1 MAAAALVLA
10 VTAARAESLPATLE
24 PLVRKTCGDCHAGGA
39 AEGGLDLDAVSFDL
53 GAAAVRDHFAVMHDR
68 VAKGQ
73 MPPDPADLPET
84 VRKELLATL
93 SAALTATDTAA
104 IEAEGRVPL
113 RRLNRQEYQQTLR
126 DVLGLPL
133 VEVADRLPEDRV
145 RDGFN
150 KSAEGLD
157 FSRIQLAATLDAAEA
172 ALAAAIAPGETPQP
186 PDHYGALGTRLF
198 SEGETFGNREAMFF
212 AKDGAALVLNGG
224 QRAALRRTF
233 VQDPAIEC
241 CIFRSAYWPYYGY
254 PHGFVARRAGVYRVR
269 VRARAVVQHEGY
281 TITSATEPVPMTFR
295 ARRPSGPDVSGDVRA
310 VGGIFDIPPEPAGPH
325 WRLLLDVL
333 ADLGDWGQRVGAVLC
348 AEAGRAAPGELL
360 RLVEALPEG
369 ALACDLVTAALV
381 VHGHDPVEAVATLGP
396 YVAHVHA
403 TDAVAGAFAG
413 RGRAT
418 ILGTGQV
425 DLPNVLAALEER
437 GYRGWIGLEPVDDHA
452 ATAELSDAIAFL
464 RAL

>member
-1 MAAAALVLA
+1 METSRLCVPAVALSRDLRTALRRVRGLGIRGVEVDARSGLA
-10 VTAARAESLPATLE
+10 PDQVSQTGIRQI
-24 PLVRKTCGDCHAGGA
+24 RKWCGDEGVVVAAVAFRTRGGYADADRLEGRIEATKA
-39 AEGGLDLDAVSFDL
+39 AMKLAHDL
-53 GAAAVRDHFAVMHDR
+53 GAA
-68 VAKGQ
+68 
-73 MPPDPADLPET
+73 
-84 VRKELLATL
+84 
-93 SAALTATDTAA
+93 
-104 IEAEGRVPL
+104 
-113 RRLNRQEYQQTLR
+113 
-126 DVLGLPL
+126 
-133 VEVADRLPEDRV
+133 
-145 RDGFN
+145 
-150 KSAEGLD
+150 
-157 FSRIQLAATLDAAEA
+157 
-172 ALAAAIAPGETPQP
+172 
-186 PDHYGALGTRLF
+186 
-198 SEGETFGNREAMFF
+198 
-212 AKDGAALVLNGG
+212 
-224 QRAALRRTF
+224 
-233 VQDPAIEC
+233 
-241 CIFRSAYWPYYGY
+241 
-254 PHGFVARRAGVYRVR
+254 
-269 VRARAVVQHEGY
+269 VVINH
-281 TITSATEPVPMTFR
+281 
-295 ARRPSGPDVSGDVRA
+295 
-310 VGGIFDIPPEPAGPH
+310 VGDIPPEPAGPH